1 MKAYIRLN
9 NQGQAVEINVKSRS
23 IDGIGLVR
31 IVDEYGIVYE
41 THLCQTER
49 TRPMQDL
56 TFYRL

>member
-41 THLCQTER
+41 THLCNVIFMEVAACE
-49 TRPMQDL
+49 
-56 TFYRL
+56 